1 MRTLR
6 QLLGSMSEPLSEN
19 QIHEVLASLPGWAFA
34 DDTIS
39 KTYRFGS
46 FTEAIGFITE
56 MGFACERANHHPELT
71 NVYST
76 VTIRLNTHD
85 AGGKV
90 TEKDIDLAGEI
101 EKLATKRG

>member
-1 MRTLR
+1 MN
-6 QLLGSMSEPLSEN
+6 EPLTDN
-19 QIHEVLASLPGWAFA
+19 QIQKAISSLPGWGFA

-56 MGFACERANHHPELT
+56 MAFACERTNHHPELT
-71 NVYST
+71 NVYNS

-85 AGGKV
+85 VGGKV
-90 TEKDIDLAGEI
+90 TEKDIDLAEEI
-101 EKLATKRG
+101 EKISKKRA

>member
-1 MRTLR
+1 MN
-6 QLLGSMSEPLSEN
+6 EPLTNN
-19 QIHEVLASLPGWAFA
+19 QIQKAVSSLPGWEFA

-56 MGFACERANHHPELT
+56 MAFACERTNHHPELT
-71 NVYST
+71 NVYSS

-85 AGGKV
+85 VGGKV
-90 TEKDIDLAGEI
+90 TEKDIDLAEEI
-101 EKLATKRG
+101 EKINKKRA

>member
-1 MRTLR
+1 MN
-6 QLLGSMSEPLSEN
+6 EPLTDN
-19 QIHEVLASLPGWAFA
+19 QIQKAISSLPGWGFA

-56 MGFACERANHHPELT
+56 MAFDCERANHHPELT
-71 NVYST
+71 NVYSS

-85 AGGKV
+85 VGGKV
-90 TEKDIDLAGEI
+90 TEKDIYLAKEI
-101 EKLATKRG
+101 EKMNKKRV

>member
-1 MRTLR
+1 MN
-6 QLLGSMSEPLSEN
+6 EPLTDNKIQKAIS
-19 QIHEVLASLPGWAFA
+19 SLPGWGFA

-56 MGFACERANHHPELT
+56 MAFACERTNHHPELT
-71 NVYST
+71 NVYNS

-85 AGGKV
+85 VGGKV
-90 TEKDIDLAGEI
+90 TEKDIDLAEEI
-101 EKLATKRG
+101 EKISKKRA